1 MHEPIIDIET
11 WNKTQDKLNGYTKV
25 QDRKY
30 DHLLKGLVYCE
41 ECGNKATLRCWEEKM
56 VAFGEHTPN
65 FLMSGNNIE
74 VKCQSNSLFKATIYS
89 DTLRYYKWYIKW
101 YFKILIK

>member
-1 MHEPIIDIET
+1 
-11 WNKTQDKLNGYTKV
+11 
-25 QDRKY
+25 
-30 DHLLKGLVYCE
+30 
-41 ECGNKATLRCWEEKM
+41 M

-89 DTLRYYKWYIKW
+89 DTLRYYK
-101 YFKILIK
+101 